1 MLKLIAERFMLGPIF
16 NREWLT
22 LPRRDRHY
30 FTRSLYL
37 GGMWILLLTI
47 WQTTVG
53 WQIPATLGDLARFG
67 LVSFRVLA
75 FVQLILL
82 LFFSALSAAST
93 ISLEKDRRT
102 FLLLLITDLSN
113 YEIVLGKLLGS
124 LLQILLMLL
133 GSVPVFAILML
144 LGGIDPA
151 QIAEA
156 ILVLGMTALA
166 AGSLGG
172 LIALWR
178 DKTFQALAM
187 TVLFLVLYL
196 CLVQALPYIPTIL
209 GAFDWA
215 IPGLDAEF
223 FSRCKTWLDPFT
235 ALGEVL
241 DPHELPEGAGAAE
254 QFALAMLVATLL
266 LNGIGILMLRV
277 WNPSGEPIMQRE
289 VFGATPTEPD
299 RIHAAPGKVRPVW
312 RNPILWREVLTRA
325 YGRRPL
331 LVKTAYFVVL
341 GLVCYYA
348 FFTLEPTEFTAA
360 YGLVPISILSL
371 LLICAQSV
379 TSITSERDLGALDL
393 LLITDITP
401 REFIFGKIF
410 GILYNTKEY
419 ILPPLVLVGIYAGL
433 GLLGTPPRG
442 HPELG
447 FSKNLESAVALGLGL
462 LILMAFTVMLG
473 IHVALRS
480 DNSRLAAI
488 SALGT
493 VFFLSVGTMVCIYLI
508 RIQSSFVNQWFS
520 FAGFLVAGIG
530 GLWWVLSAERPSAA
544 LSLASALLPIAVFY
558 TITNILIGKPST
570 GESSDPWIPFLVTGG
585 AFSFAIAAMAV
596 PLMSEF
602 DVAVGRTSAIGE

>member
-1 MLKLIAERFMLGPIF
+1 MLGPIF

-22 LPRRDRHY
+22 LPRRARHY

-37 GGMWILLLTI
+37 GALWILLLTI

-53 WQIPATLGDLARFG
+53 WQFPATLGDLARFG
-67 LVSFRVLA
+67 LMSFRVLV
-75 FVQLILL
+75 FVQLTLL

-113 YEIVLGKLLGS
+113 HEIVLGKLFGS
-124 LLQILLMLL
+124 LLQILLMLV
-133 GSVPVFAILML
+133 GSIPVLAILML
-144 LGGIDPA
+144 LGGIDPW
-151 QIAEA
+151 QIGEA
-156 ILVLGMTALA
+156 MLVLGTTALA

-172 LIALWR
+172 LVALWR

-196 CLVQALPYIPTIL
+196 CLVQALPFIPVAL
-209 GAFDWA
+209 DAFDWS
-215 IPGLDAEF
+215 IPGVDADLMRQF
-223 FSRCKTWLDPFT
+223 KSVLDPFT

-241 DPHELPEGAGAAE
+241 DPPEQMERFGAAE
-254 QFALAMLVATLL
+254 QFALAMLAMTVL
-266 LNGIGILMLRV
+266 LNGLGVLMLRV
-277 WNPSGEPIMQRE
+277 WNPSGEPIIQRE
-289 VFGATPTEPD
+289 VFGAKPSEPD

-312 RNPILWREVLTRA
+312 GNPILWREVLTRA

-341 GLVCYYA
+341 GLVSYYA
-348 FFTLEPTEFTAA
+348 LFGLGPTEFAAA

-371 LLICAQSV
+371 LLISAQSV

-393 LLITDITP
+393 LLVTDLSP
-401 REFIFGKIF
+401 PEFIFGKIL

-419 ILPPLVLVGIYAGL
+419 ILPPLVLVVIYAVCGQ
-433 GLLGTPPRG
+433 LGTPPRNQPDLLVG
-442 HPELG
+442 
-447 FSKNLESAVALGLGL
+447 KNIESALALIFGM
-462 LILMAFTVMLG
+462 LILIAFTIMLG

-493 VFFLSVGTMVCIYLI
+493 VFFLSVGTMICIYLI

-520 FAGFLVAGIG
+520 FAGFIIAGIG

-558 TITNILIGKPST
+558 TITNILIGKPVT
-570 GESSDPWIPFLVTGG
+570 GESSDPLIPLIVTGG
-585 AFSFAIAAMAV
+585 AFSFAVAAMAV

-602 DVAVGRTSAIGE
+602 DVAIGRASAIGE